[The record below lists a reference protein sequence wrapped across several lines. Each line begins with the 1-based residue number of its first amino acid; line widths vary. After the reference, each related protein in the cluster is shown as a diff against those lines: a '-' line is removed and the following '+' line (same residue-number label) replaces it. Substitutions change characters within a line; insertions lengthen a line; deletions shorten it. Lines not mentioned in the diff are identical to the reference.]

1 MLEARSIF
9 FSVNP
14 SEREKNPSGEIENDS
29 NIENSEALIN
39 FLEQQQFWAKRI
51 DETGGTLAYEE
62 FKEKYGS
69 YDFGT
74 QHAGAHVFGEVLYE
88 GEGIEG
94 VAICDSTFSFGCY
107 HSFFLRALSEHGKDI
122 VLEMDEACIEK
133 YGVGGVGCQHGIGH
147 GLVQYLG
154 PDRLVEALEVCATLA
169 WENPLFGCQGGVFM
183 EYTLPLVFD
192 LENSVLAIKDI
203 DNNNPYDVC
212 PQLPDK
218 FQEACYYSL
227 GQWWEKFFTYEKMG
241 QLCAKVVNSK
251 TRESCYLGIGN
262 IVAPSSNYNI
272 QGAIDSCRKMPDFE
286 GELVCRAGASWAFFA
301 LPEMRSDSLK
311 LCEGFKNDDNEH
323 LCAQKSNL

>member
-1 MLEARSIF
+1 MFEVRSIL
-9 FSVNP
+9 
-14 SEREKNPSGEIENDS
+14 SEKKSFEKTGNDS
-29 NIENSEALIN
+29 EIENSEALIN
-39 FLEQQQFWAKRI
+39 FLEQQQFWPKRI
-51 DETGGTLAYEE
+51 DEVGATFAYKE

-69 YDFGT
+69 YNFGT
-74 QHAGAHVFGEVLYE
+74 QHAGAHVFGEALYE
-88 GEGIEG
+88 SEDIEG

-107 HSFFLRALSEHGKDI
+107 HSFFLEALSEHGRNI
-122 VLEMDEACIEK
+122 VLEMDKACIEK

-154 PDRLVEALEVCATLA
+154 PDKLVEALEVCATLA
-169 WENPLFGCQGGVFM
+169 WKNPLFGCQGGVFM
-183 EYTLPLVFD
+183 EYTLPTIFD
-192 LENSVLAIKDI
+192 LENSVLSVKDI
-203 DNNNPYDVC
+203 DDNNPYDVC

-227 GQWWEKFFTYEKMG
+227 GQWWEKSFAYEKMG
-241 QLCAKVVNSK
+241 QLCARVADSK
-251 TRESCYLGIGN
+251 KREACYLGIGN

-311 LCEGFKNDDNEH
+311 LCEGFENDDSEH
-323 LCAQKSNL
+323 LCAQKSDLVGERNL